1 MKEAEKGDEQVTDGG
16 CQGGDTVDRRVGRVF
31 LIRRY
36 LSSNL
41 KERSTPCSRA
51 HSDGSAS
58 SPYLGR
64 GSQWPRISSCE
75 AQEAELR
82 LEYLR
87 HGEKP
92 SAAGRRSRETRAARV
107 TE

>member
-16 CQGGDTVDRRVGRVF
+16 CQGGGTVHRRVGREF
-31 LIRRY
+31 PIRRY
-36 LSSNL
+36 LSSSL
-41 KERSTPCSRA
+41 KERSTPRSWA
-51 HSDGSAS
+51 HSDGSAR
-58 SPYLGR
+58 SPDLGR
-64 GSQWPRISSCE
+64 GSQWQRISSCE

-92 SAAGRRSRETRAARV
+92 SAAGRRSRATRAARV